1 MIFDIKNF
9 HINQTK
15 NIKKHQTLNIEL
27 ISNYEFFFCKSLF
40 VNLCGI
46 KERQEMFQNH
56 KVFIELFCNFFQHDF
71 AGSQN
76 QQSIPEK
83 RKKSALFQNFVS
95 NSSEK

>member
-1 MIFDIKNF
+1 
-9 HINQTK
+9 
-15 NIKKHQTLNIEL
+15 
-27 ISNYEFFFCKSLF
+27 LF

-56 KVFIELFCNFFQHDF
+56 KVFIELFFNFFQHDF